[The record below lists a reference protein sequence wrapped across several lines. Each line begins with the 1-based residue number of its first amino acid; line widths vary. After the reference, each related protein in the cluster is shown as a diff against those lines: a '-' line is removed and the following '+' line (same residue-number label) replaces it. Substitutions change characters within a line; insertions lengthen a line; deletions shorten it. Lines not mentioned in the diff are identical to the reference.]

1 MDKFLKRYVQQKS
14 QTQKN
19 TLFITP
25 FVKILEQTKLICSD
39 RKTERRLVVAWG
51 LCVGDGEMGRF
62 VCKGAWNV

>member
-39 RKTERRLVVAWG
+39 RKTERRLVVA
-51 LCVGDGEMGRF
+51 
-62 VCKGAWNV
+62 